1 MILRTLIRLGAL
13 FLLVYVL
20 GYAFFVVSLPQPKS
34 DQRTDAVVVLTGG
47 AGRIERGLE
56 LLQRRQA
63 GRMLISGVQRTVR
76 PQELAATQNVD
87 RAIFDC
93 CIDLGREAVDTRSN
107 ADEVATWLRRRGFKS
122 MRLITT
128 DWHMPRA
135 RFEIEKRVDDDV
147 TILAD
152 AVLSNPRLRQL
163 FTEYNKY
170 ILNRLAHL
178 LGI

>member
-1 MILRTLIRLGAL
+1 MIVRVLVRLLAL
-13 FLLVYVL
+13 FVLVYVL
-20 GYAFFVVSLPQPKS
+20 GYAFFVVSLPQPAGNA
-34 DQRTDAVVVLTGG
+34 RTDAVVVLTGG
-47 AGRIERGLE
+47 AGRIERGLDM
-56 LLQRRQA
+56 LRQRQA

-76 PQELAATQNVD
+76 PQELAATHKVD

-107 ADEVATWLRRRGFKS
+107 ADEVAHWLRQRGFKS

-135 RFEIEKRVDDDV
+135 RFEIEKRLDGE
-147 TILAD
+147 IAIIAD
-152 AVLSNPRLRQL
+152 AVLSNPSLRQL

-170 ILNRLAHL
+170 ILNRIADVV
-178 LGI
+178 GI

>member
-1 MILRTLIRLGAL
+1 VILRILVRLGAL
-13 FLLVYVL
+13 AVLIYLL
-20 GYAFFVVSLPQPKS
+20 GYAFFVVSLPQPAGDARS
-34 DQRTDAVVVLTGG
+34 DAVVVLTGG
-47 AGRIERGLE
+47 AGRIERGLDI
-56 LLQRRQA
+56 LRRRQA

-76 PQELAATQNVD
+76 PQELAATHGVD

-107 ADEVATWLRRRGFKS
+107 ADEVAHWLRRRGFKS

-135 RFEIEKRVDDDV
+135 RFEIEKRLEGEVEIV
-147 TILAD
+147 AD
-152 AVLSNPRLRQL
+152 AVLSNPSLRQL

-170 ILNRLAHL
+170 VLNRLAHL
-178 LGI
+178 IGI

>member
-1 MILRTLIRLGAL
+1 MIFRILVRLAAL
-13 FLLVYVL
+13 VLLVYAL
-20 GYAFFVVSLPQPKS
+20 GYAFFVVSLPQPAG
-34 DQRTDAVVVLTGG
+34 DRRTDAVVVLTGG

-56 LLQRRQA
+56 LLGRRQA

-76 PQELAATQNVD
+76 PQELAAAHNVD
-87 RAIFDC
+87 PAIFHC

-107 ADEVATWLRRRGFKS
+107 ADEVAHWLRRRGFKS

-135 RFEIEKRVDDDV
+135 RFEIEKRIEGEIAIV
-147 TILAD
+147 AD
-152 AVLSNPRLRQL
+152 AVLSNPSLRQL

-170 ILNRLAHL
+170 VLNRLADVI
-178 LGI
+178 GI

>member
-1 MILRTLIRLGAL
+1 
-13 FLLVYVL
+13 
-20 GYAFFVVSLPQPKS
+20 
-34 DQRTDAVVVLTGG
+34 
-47 AGRIERGLE
+47 
-56 LLQRRQA
+56 
-63 GRMLISGVQRTVR
+63 VQRTVR
-76 PQELAATQNVD
+76 PQELAATQSVD

-135 RFEIEKRVDDDV
+135 RFEIEKRVDGDV
-147 TILAD
+147 AILAD
-152 AVLSNPRLRQL
+152 AVLSNPSLRQL

-170 ILNRLAHL
+170 VLNRLAHII
-178 LGI
+178 GI